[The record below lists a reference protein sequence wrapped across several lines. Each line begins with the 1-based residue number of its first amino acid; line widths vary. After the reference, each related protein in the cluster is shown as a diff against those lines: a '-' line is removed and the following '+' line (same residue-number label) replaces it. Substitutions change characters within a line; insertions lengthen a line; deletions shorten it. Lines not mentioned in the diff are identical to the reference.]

1 MPSNKDILIIDDDL
15 VTRKIIIK
23 NLVKNG
29 YDVIETDKASKAMK
43 LLNENEIDLVLCDI
57 VMDDMDGFEFCNI
70 VRQEEKYKALP
81 FIFVSSKDS
90 PEDRA
95 RALSLGADDYITKP
109 VNADNLLL
117 KVQSLLKRV
126 EIYKQFSVRQKINA
140 NLTDEQYKILI
151 LDDDPVL
158 QKVLTQTL
166 EKKGLECV
174 SAMNVNDAMEKV
186 KQVKPDLILSDLVM
200 PDINGFEFRKML
212 LKDPIL
218 SEIPFVFLTSVE
230 EESSII
236 EGYDLDIKDFISKA
250 QNPKVIGIKV
260 KNVLDTINK
269 ERRKSVLEL
278 QQVASSMSIEVVP
291 EKPNQL
297 DGFFIKQLHIPYKGM
312 PGGDFLD
319 YIPVDDDRMVII
331 VGDVMGK
338 QWGAWFFTFSFI
350 GYIRSAI
357 RVAINSINVLTAGDV
372 MKNVNSAIYKDA
384 KVSEIFSTVT
394 CVILDRKNYTAE
406 YTGAGDLSILVHRAA
421 TGNVDQFESQGLLLG
436 ISEDGE
442 YDNIK
447 IQMEPEDE
455 MIIFTDG
462 ITDSRSKDG
471 KAFGMSQ
478 VIETLKGKSTNGLKF
493 DQLKDSFMKYTQNI
507 FDDDITLI
515 GIQRVN
521 NHN

>member
-1 MPSNKDILIIDDDL
+1 MPSNKDILLIDDDL
-15 VTRKIIIK
+15 VTRKIITK
-23 NLVKNG
+23 NLQKNG
-29 YDVIETDKASKAMK
+29 YDILETDNASSAMK
-43 LLNENEIDLVLCDI
+43 LLNENVIDLVLCDI
-57 VMDDMDGFEFCNI
+57 VMDDMDGFEFCNV
-70 VRQEEKYKALP
+70 VRQQEKYKALP

-95 RALSLGADDYITKP
+95 KALSLGADDYITKP
-109 VNADNLLL
+109 VDPETLLL

-126 EIYKQFSVRQKINA
+126 EIYKQFSLRQKLNA
-140 NLTDEQYKILI
+140 NLNEEQYKVLI

-158 QKVLTQTL
+158 QKVLCHTL
-166 EKKGLECV
+166 EKKGMDCV
-174 SAMNVNDAMEKV
+174 VAKDVNDAMEKV
-186 KQVKPDLILSDLVM
+186 KQVRPDLILSDLVM
-200 PDINGFEFRKML
+200 PDVSGFDFRKML

-250 QNPKVIGIKV
+250 QNPVVIGIKV
-260 KNVLDTINK
+260 KNILDTINK

-278 QQVASSMSIEVVP
+278 QQVASSISIEVVP
-291 EKPNQL
+291 EKPRQL

-372 MKNVNSAIYKDA
+372 MKNVNAAIYKDA

-394 CVILDRKNYTAE
+394 CVVLDKKNYTAE
-406 YTGAGDLSILVHRAA
+406 YTGAGDLSILVHRAD
-421 TGNVDQFESQGLLLG
+421 TGEVDQYESQGLLLG

-442 YDNIK
+442 YDNIQ
-447 IQMEPEDE
+447 IQMQPQDE
-455 MIIFTDG
+455 MVIFTDG
-462 ITDSRSKDG
+462 ITDSRNREG
-471 KAFGMSQ
+471 KAYGMSK
-478 VIETLKGKSTNGLKF
+478 VIETLKGKSTKGLKF
-493 DQLKDSFMKYTQNI
+493 DELKTSFTDYTKNV

-515 GIQRVN
+515 GIQRTN
-521 NHN
+521 NHK